1 MYWSKNGKCTDGL
14 GAEQGEREVGGWK
27 AVRCGNTWRK
37 AHQVHFLNP
46 KEDKCDFLL
55 VIV

>member
-1 MYWSKNGKCTDGL
+1 MYWSKNGKCMDGL
-14 GAEQGEREVGGWK
+14 GAEQGERVVGGWK